1 MVVAWIITHYKER
14 DIEFED
20 MSVRYHFNFHMSAD
34 VSGIEVKN
42 QDLPVIIQAEAEAA
56 QGTGPIEK
64 LDH

>member
-1 MVVAWIITHYKER
+1 
-14 DIEFED
+14 
-20 MSVRYHFNFHMSAD
+20 MSAD